1 MHAVLLFQS
10 TKHQVQVLSP
20 FHASNVNLYDS
31 SFIALL
37 ITKDERETTPYKSH
51 YPHNLF
57 SLGTIT
63 CSLITQSWICS
74 AFAQLSSACPTNTV
88 TITKYLFFVY
98 LNPFKQRISSEI

>member
-1 MHAVLLFQS
+1 MHAVLLFHS

-74 AFAQLSSACPTNTV
+74 AFGQLSSACPTNTV